1 MSHDCHITRAGDGP
15 VSHDTGDVGGE
26 GHQLVCTA
34 PRNAQVDG
42 PSPLLKERR
51 ARVYKECKT
60 CTWAPPSLLRER
72 SVKHVHGPLP
82 LLRER
87 RARIYRNYFA
97 TCIHVLVC
105 C

>member
-1 MSHDCHITRAGDGP
+1 MTRAGDGP

-60 CTWAPPSLLRER
+60 RTWAPPPPQREECETR
-72 SVKHVHGPLP
+72 TWAPPPSS
-82 LLRER
+82 ER
-87 RARIYRNYFA
+87 G
-97 TCIHVLVC
+97 V
-105 C
+105 